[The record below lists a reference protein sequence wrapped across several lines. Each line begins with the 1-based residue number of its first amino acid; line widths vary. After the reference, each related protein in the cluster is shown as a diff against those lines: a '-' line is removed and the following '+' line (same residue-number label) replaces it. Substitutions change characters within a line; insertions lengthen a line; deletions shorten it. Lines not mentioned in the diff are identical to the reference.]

1 MKFGLFMCLILLSS
15 ASHAMTC
22 TSEENPNKKL
32 VIEPFGYKA
41 TAKIYTEGQRNYYG
55 SVMAGKF
62 TGSAWSAD
70 GSKKVSGYTFY
81 NQDGEL
87 VTFHYKVTGDGSGGC
102 RARVCDA
109 PPFGTVTGK
118 LSVDGGDYEYFDC
131 Y

>member
-1 MKFGLFMCLILLSS
+1 MKLGLFMCLFLLSS

-22 TSEENPNKKL
+22 TSEENPSKKL

-55 SVMAGKF
+55 SVLAGKF
-62 TGSAWSAD
+62 TGLDWNAD

-87 VTFHYKVTGDGSGGC
+87 VTFHYKVDGYGVGC
-102 RARVCDA
+102 RARVCD
-109 PPFGTVTGK
+109 PRPNNTITGK